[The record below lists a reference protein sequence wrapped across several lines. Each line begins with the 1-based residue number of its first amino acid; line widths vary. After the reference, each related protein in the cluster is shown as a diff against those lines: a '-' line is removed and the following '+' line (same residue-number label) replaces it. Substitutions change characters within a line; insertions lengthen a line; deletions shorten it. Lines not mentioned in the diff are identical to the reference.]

1 MNHWTVRIAVATA
14 GALLAGAPVHAE
26 DAAAPDTAIG
36 ADGSATNG
44 LIFKKRSRRQ
54 YNSKVTMD
62 GADAA
67 PAAPVE
73 PKAGPAREPD
83 AVPEAAPERS
93 SLIGRSKVPTMMQN
107 PAGSAR
113 KAQRAAKDRKRDE
126 EDWLLSPQQR
136 VQKEI
141 DLLSGKADEE
151 EESSGW
157 LADDVE
163 SLREE
168 KTKKMEERSRQEAE
182 EEEAAEIAAIMGRD
196 LFGSA
201 GEKTSLRGLKRE
213 DRGGPMTAFGSAA
226 REQFGSA
233 MTNSLSAPELRIRDA
248 DPEEGRMS
256 DRADGNPR
264 QTIAQPRAAD
274 GTAAG
279 PAKTGSELQKLNE
292 RYTGTSPETQ
302 KEAAAAEAARDATGG
317 TARKPE
323 GKTDTPSGASGG
335 IPSPFAW
342 NSSSG
347 GGYAGLPSSLAPS
360 IMPPAGASGAGGT
373 SYRSLPGS
381 GQSPSLARP
390 DVGRGW
396 AAPPPSS
403 GAGLSPR
410 VDMRPPVGQPAR
422 SPFMNPTASGL
433 QGSGGY
439 GTLPGPRP

>member
-1 MNHWTVRIAVATA
+1 MARVAVAA
-14 GALLAGAPVHAE
+14 VGVLLAGEPARAADPIGPDAE
-26 DAAAPDTAIG
+26 IG
-36 ADGSATNG
+36 ADGAPTNS
-44 LIFKKRSRRQ
+44 LVFKKRSRRQ

-67 PAAPVE
+67 PAAPAE
-73 PKAGPAREPD
+73 PKAGPAREAD
-83 AVPEAAPERS
+83 AAPESAPVRS
-93 SLIGRSKVPTMMQN
+93 SLIGRSTAPSMMQN

-141 DLLSGKADEE
+141 DLLSGKEEEE
-151 EESSGW
+151 EESFGW

-168 KTKKMEERSRQEAE
+168 KTKKLEERSRQEAE
-182 EEEAAEIAAIMGRD
+182 EEEVAEIAAIMGRD
-196 LFGSA
+196 LLGSS
-201 GEKTSLRGLKRE
+201 GQKTSLRGLMRE
-213 DRGGPMTAFGSAA
+213 DRGEPRTAFGVAA
-226 REQFGSA
+226 RETFGST

-256 DRADGNPR
+256 ERADGNPR
-264 QTIAQPRAAD
+264 QVLAQPHGAE
-274 GTAAG
+274 GSAAG
-279 PAKTGSELQKLNE
+279 PAKAGNELQKLNE
-292 RYTGTSPETQ
+292 RYTGTSSETR
-302 KEAAAAEAARDATGG
+302 KDEAAAAARETPGS
-317 TARKPE
+317 TARTPE
-323 GKTDTPSGASGG
+323 GKKDASSEASGG

-342 NSSSG
+342 NSSS

-373 SYRSLPGS
+373 SYRPPAGPGGSS
-381 GQSPSLARP
+381 GLARP
-390 DVGRGW
+390 EFGRGW
-396 AAPPPSS
+396 ATPPPSG

-410 VDMRPPVGQPAR
+410 VDMRPPAGQPSR
-422 SPFMNPTASGL
+422 SPFMNPSASGL
-433 QGSGGY
+433 QGGSSY